1 MTNRK
6 MFFTMLWGAVFRRR
20 SRAMMAVI
28 ASLVGAATL
37 FCLASVCV
45 AVPQQM
51 NEEMRAYGAN
61 LIVTP
66 ASATGKSQGIDTATV
81 RNVTALIGAGHSVK
95 SAAYRYESVRIN
107 SAPYT
112 IAGVDVKA
120 VRALNRHWNVTGDW
134 PGSGNVMV
142 GRDVADALGVKVGSR
157 VTIGYRAADASAS
170 ASSSASAKS
179 DSDESTETA
188 ESSVQGT
195 QSTQTTQGEQTTQA
209 TENGRVSSDIMDNN
223 GTEFRIAGIV
233 DTGGNEDSIIY
244 ATTADMA
251 KLAGSKRGADVVE
264 YSVNAMG
271 DELNDI
277 VNNINRS
284 ADKNPNSA
292 VKAQTVTRITSSDTR
307 IIAMLQTL
315 FWIVSLVV
323 LVLTLVGVG
332 TTISSIVS
340 QRRNEIGL
348 RKALGADSRAIGVEF
363 YVESGIYG
371 LIGGLLGTAI
381 GYVLARVLCAT
392 VFGRAL
398 GLDWLLCVGSL
409 LLSRGDRR
417 HRLHSAGPPRHP
429 YRPRHRFEG
438 GIIMDNEH
446 MLLELDHISKI
457 YGDLHAVDDLSLTVP
472 QGQWLAIVG
481 SSGSG
486 KTTLMNMIGCMD
498 TPSKGSVMLEGRRLE
513 DLNARQLADVRKN
526 MIGLVFQ
533 KFYLVPH
540 LTAVENVMVAQYY
553 HSVVDEKQ
561 AMEALERVGLKE
573 RAHHLPGQLSG
584 GEQQRVCIARAL
596 INCPKLILADEPTG
610 NLDERNEKIVL
621 DLFRQLHEQ
630 GTTIIVVTHDALVA
644 SCAQREIML
653 NHGVLVGEQWN
664 DEDAKR
670 AYEAAGGKPAFTGS
684 AAEGAQ
690 NGGVAISFADPTK
703 AAKTGDTD
711 ADGTEGERA

>member
-188 ESSVQGT
+188 ESSAQGT
-195 QSTQTTQGEQTTQA
+195 QSTQTTQTTQGEQTTQA

-244 ATTADMA
+244 ATTADVS
-251 KLAGSKRGADVVE
+251 KLAGHERGADVVE

-271 DELNDI
+271 DELNAI
-277 VNNINRS
+277 VNRIN
-284 ADKNPNSA
+284 KNTNTA
-292 VKAQTVTRITSSDTR
+292 VKAQTVTKITSSDTR

-381 GYVLARVLCAT
+381 GYVLARVLCST

-398 GLDWLLCVGSL
+398 GLNWLLCVGSL
-409 LLSRGDRR
+409 LLSVAIAVIASIPPVRR
-417 HRLHSAGPPRHP
+417 ATRIDP
-429 YRPRHRFEG
+429 
-438 GIIMDNEH
+438 
-446 MLLELDHISKI
+446 
-457 YGDLHAVDDLSLTVP
+457 
-472 QGQWLAIVG
+472 AIV
-481 SSGSG
+481 
-486 KTTLMNMIGCMD
+486 L
-498 TPSKGSVMLEGRRLE
+498 
-513 DLNARQLADVRKN
+513 
-526 MIGLVFQ
+526 
-533 KFYLVPH
+533 
-540 LTAVENVMVAQYY
+540 
-553 HSVVDEKQ
+553 
-561 AMEALERVGLKE
+561 
-573 RAHHLPGQLSG
+573 
-584 GEQQRVCIARAL
+584 
-596 INCPKLILADEPTG
+596 
-610 NLDERNEKIVL
+610 
-621 DLFRQLHEQ
+621 
-630 GTTIIVVTHDALVA
+630 
-644 SCAQREIML
+644 RE
-653 NHGVLVGEQWN
+653 E
-664 DEDAKR
+664 
-670 AYEAAGGKPAFTGS
+670 
-684 AAEGAQ
+684 
-690 NGGVAISFADPTK
+690 
-703 AAKTGDTD
+703 
-711 ADGTEGERA
+711 

>member
-66 ASATGKSQGIDTATV
+66 SSATGKSQGIDTATV

-134 PGSGNVMV
+134 PSSGNVMV

-188 ESSVQGT
+188 ESSAQGT

-244 ATTADMA
+244 ATTADVS
-251 KLAGSKRGADVVE
+251 KLAGHERGADVVE

-271 DELNDI
+271 DELNAI
-277 VNNINRS
+277 VNRIN
-284 ADKNPNSA
+284 KNTNTA
-292 VKAQTVTRITSSDTR
+292 VKAQTVTKITSSDTR

-381 GYVLARVLCAT
+381 GYVLARVLCST

-398 GLDWLLCVGSL
+398 GLNWLLCVGSL
-409 LLSRGDRR
+409 LLSVAIAVIASIPPVRR
-417 HRLHSAGPPRHP
+417 ATRIDP
-429 YRPRHRFEG
+429 
-438 GIIMDNEH
+438 
-446 MLLELDHISKI
+446 
-457 YGDLHAVDDLSLTVP
+457 
-472 QGQWLAIVG
+472 AIV
-481 SSGSG
+481 
-486 KTTLMNMIGCMD
+486 L
-498 TPSKGSVMLEGRRLE
+498 
-513 DLNARQLADVRKN
+513 
-526 MIGLVFQ
+526 
-533 KFYLVPH
+533 
-540 LTAVENVMVAQYY
+540 
-553 HSVVDEKQ
+553 
-561 AMEALERVGLKE
+561 
-573 RAHHLPGQLSG
+573 
-584 GEQQRVCIARAL
+584 
-596 INCPKLILADEPTG
+596 
-610 NLDERNEKIVL
+610 
-621 DLFRQLHEQ
+621 
-630 GTTIIVVTHDALVA
+630 
-644 SCAQREIML
+644 RE
-653 NHGVLVGEQWN
+653 E
-664 DEDAKR
+664 
-670 AYEAAGGKPAFTGS
+670 
-684 AAEGAQ
+684 
-690 NGGVAISFADPTK
+690 
-703 AAKTGDTD
+703 
-711 ADGTEGERA
+711 

>member
-107 SAPYT
+107 SASYT

-188 ESSVQGT
+188 ESSAQGT

-244 ATTADMA
+244 ATTADVS
-251 KLAGSKRGADVVE
+251 KLAGHERGADVVE

-271 DELNDI
+271 DELNAI
-277 VNNINRS
+277 VNRIN
-284 ADKNPNSA
+284 KNTNTA
-292 VKAQTVTRITSSDTR
+292 VKAQTVTKITSSDTR

-398 GLDWLLCVGSL
+398 GLNWLLCVGSL
-409 LLSRGDRR
+409 LLSVAIAVIASIPPVRR
-417 HRLHSAGPPRHP
+417 ATRIDP
-429 YRPRHRFEG
+429 
-438 GIIMDNEH
+438 
-446 MLLELDHISKI
+446 
-457 YGDLHAVDDLSLTVP
+457 
-472 QGQWLAIVG
+472 AIV
-481 SSGSG
+481 
-486 KTTLMNMIGCMD
+486 L
-498 TPSKGSVMLEGRRLE
+498 
-513 DLNARQLADVRKN
+513 
-526 MIGLVFQ
+526 
-533 KFYLVPH
+533 
-540 LTAVENVMVAQYY
+540 
-553 HSVVDEKQ
+553 
-561 AMEALERVGLKE
+561 
-573 RAHHLPGQLSG
+573 
-584 GEQQRVCIARAL
+584 
-596 INCPKLILADEPTG
+596 
-610 NLDERNEKIVL
+610 
-621 DLFRQLHEQ
+621 
-630 GTTIIVVTHDALVA
+630 
-644 SCAQREIML
+644 RE
-653 NHGVLVGEQWN
+653 E
-664 DEDAKR
+664 
-670 AYEAAGGKPAFTGS
+670 
-684 AAEGAQ
+684 
-690 NGGVAISFADPTK
+690 
-703 AAKTGDTD
+703 
-711 ADGTEGERA
+711 